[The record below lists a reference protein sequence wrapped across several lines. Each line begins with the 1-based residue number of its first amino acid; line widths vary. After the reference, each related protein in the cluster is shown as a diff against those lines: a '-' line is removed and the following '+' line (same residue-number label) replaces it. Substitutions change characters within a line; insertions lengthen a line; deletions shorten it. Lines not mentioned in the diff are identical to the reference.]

1 MSFLTLF
8 LRRGGKTEI
17 QRVVDGKTGA
27 IVLDALIREDYTAEA
42 EPTTHPVEDGADVTD
57 HVILRPRTLQI
68 EGVVTETPLDGLVDS
83 LVNAGIQTVT
93 SSIGQAISK
102 KVGGG
107 AFGASATSKLSGLAG
122 KTLAGL
128 IKGPADNRLNLVL
141 QELRAVRD
149 SRQPVTIVTGL
160 TQYDSFILKS
170 FTVSRDQT
178 TGKSIR
184 VSLAFQEL
192 LKATAKTI
200 RVPVPKVKSAL
211 PKVERGRQGPTELT
225 STSER
230 GKRASIAYGAIFG
243 GG

>member
-1 MSFLTLF
+1 MSLLTLF

-17 QRVVDGKTGA
+17 QRVIDGKTGA
-27 IVLDALIREDYTAEA
+27 IVLDALIKEDYSADA
-42 EPTTHPVEDGADVTD
+42 EPTTHPVEDGADITD
-57 HVILRPRTLQI
+57 HVILRPRTLSI
-68 EGVVTETPLDGLVDS
+68 EGVVTETPLGGFVDS

-93 SSIGQAISK
+93 STIGQAVKK

-107 AFGASATSKLSGLAG
+107 AFGTAATSRVQGLAG
-122 KTLAGL
+122 KTLSGL
-128 IKGPADNRLNLVL
+128 IKGPAGNRLNGVL

-160 TQYDSFILKS
+160 TQYDSFILRS

-184 VSLAFQEL
+184 VSLSFQEL
-192 LKATAKTI
+192 IKATSKTI
-200 RVPVPKVKSAL
+200 KVPIPKVKSAL
-211 PKVERGRQGPTELT
+211 PKVERGRQGTTELT
-225 STSER
+225 PTSEK
-230 GKRASIAYGAIFG
+230 GKRGSLAYTAIFG